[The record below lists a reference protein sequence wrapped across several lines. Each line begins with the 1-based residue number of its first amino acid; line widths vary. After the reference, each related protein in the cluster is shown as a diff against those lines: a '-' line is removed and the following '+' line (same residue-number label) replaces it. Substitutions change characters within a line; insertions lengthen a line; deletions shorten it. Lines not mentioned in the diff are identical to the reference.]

1 MIERR
6 QEPRARTLL
15 GGKIVFDDHNRS
27 MDCTLRNLGPHG
39 ALAQHSETFRIPP
52 EFDLMI
58 PHREEAHRARAS
70 LRWKPPPR
78 ESASRDGKSGSRAR
92 GARSGSLS
100 CWAIEAVQGRAY
112 PNSCDELGTRPPK

>member
-27 MDCTLRNLGPHG
+27 MDCTLRNLGRHG

-58 PHREEAHRARAS
+58 PHREEAHRARVVWRRHDGVGLA
-70 LRWKPPPR
+70 LAPV
-78 ESASRDGKSGSRAR
+78 ESAAERKPERKVWLQGKRSAR
-92 GARSGSLS
+92 GKPF
-100 CWAIEAVQGRAY
+100 V
-112 PNSCDELGTRPPK
+112 LGY